1 MTFMG
6 SLSTLPSEPPA
17 EGGGAGRCGS
27 DMASDLGPKPA
38 WLKKRLPRAAPLHSM
53 EDLLRG
59 HGLHTVCEDA
69 RCPNKGE
76 CFERG
81 TATFLILGDVC
92 TRDCRFCA
100 VSGGRPGPLDPDEPE
115 EVAAAALLLGL
126 RHVVVTSVTRDDL
139 PDGGAGHFAATIRA
153 LRRRLPVEATVEVLV
168 PDFLGARDALDT
180 VLAERPDVFN
190 HNVETVPRLYPR
202 VRPQADYRRSLD
214 VLGYAARSGGGVVK
228 SGAMVGL
235 GESGEEVREVMKD
248 LYAVGVRMLTL
259 GQYLRPSAHHL
270 PVVEYVP
277 PEVFAE
283 YRAVGEQIGLVV
295 EAAPFVRSSYRAE
308 ESLRRLR
315 GGGHDGKEQ
324 TC

>member
-1 MTFMG
+1 ME
-6 SLSTLPSEPPA
+6 SQSTLPFEQAA
-17 EGGGAGRCGS
+17 EGGGAGLRGS
-27 DMASDLGPKPA
+27 DTTSDLGPKPA
-38 WLKKRLPRAAPLHSM
+38 WLKKRLPRAAPLRSM
-53 EDLLRG
+53 EGLLRG
-59 HGLHTVCEDA
+59 QGLRTVCENA

-100 VSGGRPGPLDPDEPE
+100 VSSGRPGPLDPAETE
-115 EVAAAALLLGL
+115 EVAAAAAALGL

-139 PDGGAGHFAATIRA
+139 PDGGSGHFAATIRA
-153 LRRRLPVEATVEVLV
+153 LRHRLPGEATVEVLV
-168 PDFLGARDALDT
+168 PDFLGSRAALDT
-180 VLAERPDVFN
+180 VLTEAPDVFN
-190 HNVETVPRLYPR
+190 HNVETVPRLYPQ

-214 VLGYAARSGGGVVK
+214 VLGHAAHAGVVVK

-235 GESGEEVREVMKD
+235 GESAEEVRQVMRD
-248 LYAVGVRMLTL
+248 LQAVGVRMLTL
-259 GQYLRPSAHHL
+259 GQYLRPSPRHL
-270 PVVEYVP
+270 PVVEYVSP
-277 PEVFAE
+277 DAFAE
-283 YRAVGEQIGLVV
+283 YRAAGEQLGLVV

-315 GGGHDGKEQ
+315 ERRHDGRES

>member
-1 MTFMG
+1 MPFEMA
-6 SLSTLPSEPPA
+6 A
-17 EGGGAGRCGS
+17 EGDGVGLRGS
-27 DMASDLGPKPA
+27 AMTSDPGPKPA
-38 WLKKRLPRAAPLHSM
+38 WLKKRLPRAALLRSM
-53 EDLLRG
+53 ENLLRG

-92 TRDCRFCA
+92 TRDCGFCA
-100 VSGGRPGPLDPDEPE
+100 VSSGRPRPLDPAEPE
-115 EVAAAALLLGL
+115 EVAAAAALLGL

-139 PDGGAGHFAATIRA
+139 ADGGAGHFAATIRA
-153 LRRRLPVEATVEVLV
+153 LRRRLPGGATVEVLV
-168 PDFLGARDALDT
+168 PDFLGSHDALDT

-190 HNVETVPRLYPR
+190 HNLETVPRLYSR
-202 VRPQADYRRSLD
+202 VRPQAEYRRSLD
-214 VLGYAARSGGGVVK
+214 VLGYAARVGGGVVK

-235 GESGEEVREVMKD
+235 GESGDEIREVMKD
-248 LYAVGVRMLTL
+248 LRAVGVQLLTL
-259 GQYLRPSAHHL
+259 GQYLRPSPRHL

-277 PEVFAE
+277 PTVFAE
-283 YRAVGEQIGLVV
+283 YRAAGEQLGLVV

-308 ESLRRLR
+308 ESLCRLR
-315 GGGHDGKEQ
+315 DGGHDGREL

>member
-1 MTFMG
+1 M
-6 SLSTLPSEPPA
+6 
-17 EGGGAGRCGS
+17 EG
-27 DMASDLGPKPA
+27 
-38 WLKKRLPRAAPLHSM
+38 
-53 EDLLRG
+53 LLRG

-100 VSGGRPGPLDPDEPE
+100 VAGGRPGPLDPAEPE
-115 EVAAAALLLGL
+115 EVAAAAAALGL

-153 LRRRLPVEATVEVLV
+153 LRRRLPEGATVEVLV
-168 PDFLGARDALDT
+168 PDFLGSHDALDA

-202 VRPQADYRRSLD
+202 VRPQADYGRSLD
-214 VLGYAARSGGGVVK
+214 VLGYAARVGGVVK

-235 GESGEEVREVMKD
+235 GESGEEVRQVMKD
-248 LYAVGVRMLTL
+248 LQAVGVRMLTL
-259 GQYLRPSAHHL
+259 GQYLRPSPRHL

-277 PEVFAE
+277 PAVFAE
-283 YRAVGEQIGLVV
+283 YRAAGERAGLVV

-308 ESLRRLR
+308 ESLCRLR
-315 GGGHDGKEQ
+315 DGGHDGRE
-324 TC
+324 

>member
-1 MTFMG
+1 MG
-6 SLSTLPSEPPA
+6 SQSTLPFEPAA
-17 EGGGAGRCGS
+17 EGGGAGLRGS
-27 DMASDLGPKPA
+27 DTTGDLGPKPA
-38 WLKKRLPRAAPLHSM
+38 WLKKRLPRAASLRSM

-81 TATFLILGDVC
+81 TATFLILGEVC

-100 VSGGRPGPLDPDEPE
+100 VSSGRPGPLDPAEPE
-115 EVAAAALLLGL
+115 EVAATAALLGL

-153 LRRRLPVEATVEVLV
+153 LRQRLPHGATVEVLV
-168 PDFLGARDALDT
+168 PDFLGSHDALDM
-180 VLAERPDVFN
+180 VLAEGPDVFN
-190 HNVETVPRLYPR
+190 HNVETVSRLYPR
-202 VRPQADYRRSLD
+202 VRPQADYRRSLG
-214 VLGYAARSGGGVVK
+214 VLGHAARAGGVVK

-235 GESGEEVREVMKD
+235 GESAEEVREVMSD
-248 LYAVGVRMLTL
+248 LHAVGVQMLTL
-259 GQYLRPSAHHL
+259 GQYLRPSPDHL
-270 PVVEYVP
+270 PVVEYVSP
-277 PEVFAE
+277 DMFAG
-283 YRAVGEQIGLVV
+283 YRAAGGQLGLVV

-315 GGGHDGKEQ
+315 DRRHDGRELK
-324 TC
+324 C

>member
-1 MTFMG
+1 MG
-6 SLSTLPSEPPA
+6 SLSTLPFEPAA
-17 EGGGAGRCGS
+17 EGGGAGLRGS
-27 DMASDLGPKPA
+27 DMTSDPGPKPA
-38 WLKKRLPRAAPLHSM
+38 WLKKRLPRAAPLRSM

-59 HGLHTVCEDA
+59 HGLHTVCENA

-100 VSGGRPGPLDPDEPE
+100 ISSGRPGPVDPAEPE
-115 EVAAAALLLGL
+115 KVAAAAALLGL

-153 LRRRLPVEATVEVLV
+153 LRQRLPGETTVEVLV
-168 PDFLGARDALDT
+168 PDFLGSRDALDT

-190 HNVETVPRLYPR
+190 HNVETVPRLYPH
-202 VRPQADYRRSLD
+202 VRPQADYGRSLD
-214 VLGYAARSGGGVVK
+214 VLGYAARVVGGVVK

-235 GESGEEVREVMKD
+235 GESDDEVRGVMKD
-248 LYAVGVRMLTL
+248 LHAVGVQMLTL
-259 GQYLRPSAHHL
+259 GQYLRPSLRHL

-277 PEVFAE
+277 PDVFAE
-283 YRAVGEQIGLVV
+283 YRAAGEQLGLVM

-315 GGGHDGKEQ
+315 DGRHDGREL